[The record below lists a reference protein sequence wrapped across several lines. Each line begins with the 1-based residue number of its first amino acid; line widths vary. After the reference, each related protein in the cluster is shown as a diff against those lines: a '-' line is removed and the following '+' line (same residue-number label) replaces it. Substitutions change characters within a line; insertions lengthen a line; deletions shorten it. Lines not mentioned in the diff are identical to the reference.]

1 MQKADIQLLSPQKK
15 EHKSYKFKEKVRFQ
29 KRTFFI
35 LNVIKLYT
43 IFIVIIIFFDN
54 IEHVNI
60 YKTFDEFLALP
71 ISLIRKRV
79 IQILHVETNIFAK
92 VTNVSVENFDSTTQV
107 TVIGSKKVYN
117 LLSTVLQKRKMMQDA
132 NKESKVHNKLS

>member
-1 MQKADIQLLSPQKK
+1 M
-15 EHKSYKFKEKVRFQ
+15 
-29 KRTFFI
+29 
-35 LNVIKLYT
+35 
-43 IFIVIIIFFDN
+43 
-54 IEHVNI
+54 NI